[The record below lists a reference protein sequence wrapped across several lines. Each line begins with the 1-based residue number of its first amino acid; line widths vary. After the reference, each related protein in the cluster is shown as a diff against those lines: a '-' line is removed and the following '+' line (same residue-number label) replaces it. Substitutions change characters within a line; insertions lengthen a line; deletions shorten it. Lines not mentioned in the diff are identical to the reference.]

1 VKKPWL
7 IAGVLLALAGG
18 ASAEKITIVGAKV
31 HVKPGQTL
39 ETATV
44 VLDGGK
50 IVSVTAGAAP
60 LPVAAPGTRVIDG
73 KGKVVTAG
81 FIETASGVG
90 LQGVIQESGAN
101 DGQLG
106 ARDEVHRDPVHA
118 AYDARDGF
126 DPRGVTVP
134 VARSGGITTVVAA
147 PSGGLIAG
155 QSAVFTLDGAS
166 EPVTAPAAIY
176 AQLGSSGG
184 AAVGGSRGRAIE
196 LLREV
201 LDDARVYG
209 RDRAAYE
216 RNAKRALIA
225 DRLDLEALQ
234 PVLRGAAPLM
244 VSAHAEADIRAAL
257 RIARDF
263 RVRVV
268 ILGGTEAWR
277 VAAELGKA
285 RVPVVLD
292 PTDNLPHMLE
302 ASDVRDERARILAD
316 AGVPVAVSTLGN
328 GLQARTL
335 RQLAGIAVGYGL
347 TWEDGLASVTTVP
360 AAMHGLKGRG
370 TVEKGAIADVVV
382 WSGDPLELMTAA
394 EVVIIGGV
402 VQPNVSHQTLLLDR
416 YKTLPAR

>member
-1 VKKPWL
+1 MTRAAGLVL
-7 IAGVLLALAGG
+7 AAVVLSAGAARAERIA
-18 ASAEKITIVGAKV
+18 IVGAKV

-44 VLDGGK
+44 VIDGGK
-50 IVSVTAGAAP
+50 IVSVTAGGAAP
-60 LPVAAPGTRVIDG
+60 AGARVIDG
-73 KGKVVTAG
+73 KDKVVTAG
-81 FIETASGVG
+81 FIETVSGVG
-90 LQGVIQESGAN
+90 LVGVIQEHGAN

-106 ARDEVHRDPVHA
+106 ARDEVHADPVHA

-134 VARSGGITTVVAA
+134 IARSGGITAVVAA
-147 PSGGLIAG
+147 PDGGLVAG
-155 QSAVFTLDGAS
+155 RSAVFTLDGSS
-166 EPVTAPAAIY
+166 EPLAVPAAMH
-176 AQLGSSGG
+176 AQLGSAGG
-184 AAVGGSRGRAIE
+184 AAVGGSRGRAIA

-216 RNAKRALIA
+216 RNARRDLIA

-234 PVLRGAAPLM
+234 PVLRGAAPLV

-257 RIARDF
+257 RIARDY
-263 RVRVV
+263 RLRLV
-268 ILGGTEAWR
+268 IAGGTEAWR
-277 VAAELGKA
+277 VAADLAKA

-302 ASDVRDERARILAD
+302 ASDVREERARILTD
-316 AGVPVAVSTLGN
+316 AGVPVAISTLGS

-335 RQLAGIAVGYGL
+335 RQLAGIAVGMGL
-347 TWEDGLASVTTVP
+347 RWDDALASVTTVP
-360 AAMHGLKGRG
+360 AAMHGLTGRG
-370 TVEKGAIADVVV
+370 TVERGAIADVVV
-382 WSGDPLELMTAA
+382 WSGDPLELMAAA

-402 VQPNVSHQTLLLDR
+402 VQPATSHQTLLLDR
-416 YKTLPAR
+416 YRTLPAAGR